1 MKFYETGLFCETQ
14 HDFVFVVSKYNFY
27 IHQTKETGK
36 NKEAPVLLLLT
47 GRKERVLLFYPI
59 YPCTAFSA
67 AAMRYSE
74 GVWPVRRL
82 NTLVK

>member
-1 MKFYETGLFCETQ
+1 MQY
-14 HDFVFVVSKYNFY
+14 DFVFVVSKYNFCVLR
-27 IHQTKETGK
+27 TKETGK
-36 NKEAPVLLLLT
+36 NKKAPVPLLLT
-47 GRKERVLLFYPI
+47 GRKERALLLDPS